1 METENAVTTLS
12 ALAQTHRLEVFRR
25 LMTAGPDGLP
35 AGELAA
41 ELSIAPNTLSS
52 HLKILAHSGLVR
64 ASRQGRSIRYS
75 VNFLGMKE
83 LMAFLLSDCCQGR
96 PEICEPL
103 LSMTGAAAC
112 VPPYAR
118 SKADNTL
125 SKERSSH
132 D

>member
-1 METENAVTTLS
+1 METGKAITALS

-35 AGELAA
+35 AGELAV

-52 HLKILAHSGLVR
+52 HLKILTHSSLVR

-75 VNFLGMKE
+75 VNFSGMQD
-83 LMAFLLSDCCQGR
+83 LMAFLLRDCCQGR

-103 LSMTGAAAC
+103 LSTAAGTSC
-112 VPPYAR
+112 SFPHLPPDWEGGQT
-118 SKADNTL
+118 SKRRD
-125 SKERSSH
+125 H

>member
-1 METENAVTTLS
+1 METEDAVASLS

-25 LMTAGPDGLP
+25 LMSAGPDGLP

-52 HLKILAHSGLVR
+52 HLKILTHSGLVR
-64 ASRQGRSIRYS
+64 ARRVGRSIIYS
-75 VNFLGMKE
+75 VNFSGMQG
-83 LMAFLLSDCCQGR
+83 LMSFLLRDCCQGR

-103 LSMTGAAAC
+103 LSTAGQAAC
-112 VPPYAR
+112 SPPHLPPD
-118 SKADNTL
+118 SLGGQPEKQKT
-125 SKERSSH
+125 H

>member
-1 METENAVTTLS
+1 METENAVAALS

-35 AGELAA
+35 AGDLAA

-52 HLKILAHSGLVR
+52 HLKILAQSGLVR
-64 ASRQGRSIRYS
+64 ASRNGRSIIYS
-75 VNFLGMKE
+75 VNFSGMQG
-83 LMAFLLSDCCQGR
+83 LMSFLLRDCCQGR

-103 LSMTGAAAC
+103 LSTAGQAAC
-112 VPPYAR
+112 SPPHLPPEKEGGQPEKQ
-118 SKADNTL
+118 KA
-125 SKERSSH
+125 H